1 MVLGIMFIIAGILI
15 ALFPPLLSIIVA
27 IMLIF
32 IGLVFVTLS
41 HRLKKAQRHFGDPFV
56 DFFMRH

>member
-41 HRLKKAQRHFGDPFV
+41 HRLKKAQRHFGDPFF